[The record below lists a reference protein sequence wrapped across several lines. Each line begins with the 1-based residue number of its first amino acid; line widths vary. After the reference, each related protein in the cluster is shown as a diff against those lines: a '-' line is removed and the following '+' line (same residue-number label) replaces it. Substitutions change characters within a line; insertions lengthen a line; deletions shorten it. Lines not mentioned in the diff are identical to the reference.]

1 LALLAVGLGWVL
13 GVSPLAQLEP
23 GWPSFLWGVLATPP
37 VLVALIWVLK
47 RPVGRLR
54 RLVDFVVSELGPTL
68 AGRSAA
74 ELALLACLA
83 GFGEELLFRGV
94 VQAGLARL
102 VPNSL
107 ALLSASVLFG
117 LAHFATSTYAVVAG
131 LMGLYLGGLFLLQGG
146 LLAPVVT
153 HALYDLVALL
163 LVVQRYRA
171 SQAGPA
177 PE

>member
-1 LALLAVGLGWVL
+1 MGLGRVL
-13 GVSPLAQLEP
+13 GLSPLAQLEL
-23 GWPSFLWGVLATPP
+23 GWRSFLWGVLATPP
-37 VLVALIWVLK
+37 LLIALIWVLK
-47 RPVGRLR
+47 RPIGRLR
-54 RLVDFVVSELGPTL
+54 RLVDFVVGELGPTL

-74 ELALLACLA
+74 ELVLLAGLA
-83 GFGEELLFRGV
+83 GLGEELLFRGV

-131 LMGLYLGGLFLLQGG
+131 LMGLYLGGLFLVQGS
-146 LLAPVVT
+146 LFAPMVT

-163 LVVQRYRA
+163 LVVQRHRA

>member
-1 LALLAVGLGWVL
+1 MVAVGLGRLL
-13 GVSPLAQLEP
+13 GLSPLAQLEP
-23 GWPSFLWGVLATPP
+23 GWRSFLWGVLATPP
-37 VLVALIWVLK
+37 LLIALIWVLQ

-54 RLVDFVVSELGPTL
+54 RLVDFVVGELGPTL
-68 AGRSAA
+68 AGRTAA
-74 ELALLACLA
+74 ELALLAGFA
-83 GFGEELLFRGV
+83 GLGEELLFRGV
-94 VQAGLARL
+94 VQAGLARV

-131 LMGLYLGGLFLLQGG
+131 LMGLYLGGLFLVQGS

-163 LVVQRYRA
+163 LVAQRYRA